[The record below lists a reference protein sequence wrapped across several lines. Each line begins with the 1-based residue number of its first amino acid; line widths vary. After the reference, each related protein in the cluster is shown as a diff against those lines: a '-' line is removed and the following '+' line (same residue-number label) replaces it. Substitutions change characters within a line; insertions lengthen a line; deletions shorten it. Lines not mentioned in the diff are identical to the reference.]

1 MEDQTM
7 TTSALTE
14 LPEVQGLDLN
24 LERTARPGP
33 GPGAPYWEGDMLK
46 FVGITNIDCS
56 AFNILAPETRHS
68 LRDHLLLFAQSKKY
82 AITSYASAVR
92 ALNYSLTQYPT
103 REFDLAWLVKAITM
117 PGVETTKGTIKS
129 LFIYW
134 QDRYP
139 LAISSDALQFLS
151 RPLPRTKKPRNVLS
165 DDPEKSWLTDLE
177 YDALLKCVWDNY
189 DQGITATQVTLMRLL
204 SLQYARRPVQLA
216 FLKIGDFRDGP
227 AEGGSTGGRRIH
239 FPGAKD
245 RGAQENFRDSKEEVH
260 PVADHLWDLFQLQKH
275 EVKALFKD
283 KLAIALTEQELAQL
297 PVFTHAAQVEN
308 AVEALTNQY
317 GFDWRTHLDN
327 RLFHIGNSNA
337 SKVLTWKANVLGD
350 RSDKSQKQRLPLSHR
365 TGRPIKVSATRMRH
379 TRARQLARLGTP
391 KHVLSFWLGHTY
403 EETIDSYYND
413 PAEEAR
419 HLDETM
425 KGALVPL
432 AMAFTGKLLDDASQ
446 ASRANDPESTLE
458 FATEGNLK
466 DVGKCG
472 NHSFCATT
480 SVPIPC
486 YRCNL
491 FEPLVYAPHEEVL
504 NALRKRQAAEDAMIK
519 IGGTRKLLTPIDL
532 GPDIRAVQAC
542 IARCNA
548 RKAELEA
555 NHGESGRD

>member
-1 MEDQTM
+1 M
-7 TTSALTE
+7 TATVLTE
-14 LPEVQGLDLN
+14 SAEVLGLDLN
-24 LERTARPGP
+24 LDRTVRPESGL
-33 GPGAPYWEGDMLK
+33 GAPFWEGDMLK
-46 FVGITNIDCS
+46 LVGIMNIDCS
-56 AFNILAPETRHS
+56 AFNVLAPEIRHS

-82 AITSYASAVR
+82 ATITFIGAVR
-92 ALNYSLTQYPT
+92 ALKYSLTQYPT

-117 PGVETTKGTIKS
+117 PGVKTTKGVIKS
-129 LFIYW
+129 FFIYW

-139 LAISSDALQFLS
+139 LAISSDALLFIS
-151 RPLPRTKKPRNVLS
+151 RHLPRTTRPSNALS

-177 YDALLKCVWDNY
+177 YDALLQCVWNNY
-189 DQGITATQVTLMRLL
+189 DQGITAIQVTLMRLL

-216 FLKIGDFRDGP
+216 SLKIGDFRDGP

-245 RGAQENFRDSKEEVH
+245 RGAHENFRDSKEEIH

-275 EVKALFKD
+275 EVTALFKE
-283 KLAIALTEQELAQL
+283 KLAILLTEQELAQL

-308 AVEALTNQY
+308 AVEALTNHY

-327 RLFHIGNSNA
+327 RLFHIADHSASKILTWTSNA
-337 SKVLTWKANVLGD
+337 LGEN
-350 RSDKSQKQRLPLSHR
+350 SSNKQKPKLPLSHR
-365 TGRPIKVSATRMRH
+365 TGRPIKVSSNRMRH

-403 EETIDSYYND
+403 EKTIDSYYND

-425 KGALVPL
+425 KRALVPL

-486 YRCNL
+486 YRCKL
-491 FEPLVYAPHEEVL
+491 FEPLVYAPHAEVL
-504 NALRKRQAAEDAMIK
+504 CALRKGQAAEDAMIK
-519 IGGTRKLLTPIDL
+519 IGGSRKLLTPIDL

-542 IARCNA
+542 IVRCNA
-548 RKAELEA
+548 RKAELDA
-555 NHGESGRD
+555 NYG

>member
-1 MEDQTM
+1 M
-7 TTSALTE
+7 SATVLTE
-14 LPEVQGLDLN
+14 SAEVLDLN
-24 LERTARPGP
+24 LDRTVRPGS
-33 GPGAPYWEGDMLK
+33 GPGAPFWEGDMLK
-46 FVGITNIDCS
+46 LVGIMNVDCS
-56 AFNILAPETRHS
+56 AFNVLAPETRHS

-82 AITSYASAVR
+82 ATTSYVGAVR

-103 REFDLAWLVKAITM
+103 REFDLAWLVKAITVA
-117 PGVETTKGTIKS
+117 GLQTAKGAIKS
-129 LFIYW
+129 FFKYW
-134 QDRYP
+134 QDRYSP
-139 LAISSDALQFLS
+139 AISSDALQFLS
-151 RPLPRTKKPRNVLS
+151 RPLSKTTRPSNVLS

-177 YDALLKCVWDNY
+177 YDALLQCVWDNY

-204 SLQYARRPVQLA
+204 SLQYARRPAQLA
-216 FLKIGDFRDGP
+216 HLKIGDFRDGP
-227 AEGGSTGGRRIH
+227 AEGGSNGGRRIH
-239 FPGAKD
+239 FPGVKD
-245 RGAQENFRDSKEEVH
+245 RDAQQNFRDSKEEVH
-260 PVADHLWDLFQLQKH
+260 PVAVHLWDLFQLQKN
-275 EVKALFKD
+275 EVKTLFKE

-297 PVFTHAAQVEN
+297 PVFTHGAQVEN
-308 AVEALTNQY
+308 AVEALTNHY

-327 RLFHIGNSNA
+327 RLFHIADHSA
-337 SKVLTWKANVLGD
+337 SKILAWTSNVLGENSNK
-350 RSDKSQKQRLPLSHR
+350 RTKKRPLSHR
-365 TGRPIKVSATRMRH
+365 TGRPIKVSSNRMRH

-391 KHVLSFWLGHTY
+391 KHVLSFWLGHTD
-403 EETIDSYYND
+403 ERSIDSYYND

-419 HLDETM
+419 HLHEAL

-446 ASRANDPESTLE
+446 ASRTNDPESTLE
-458 FATEGNLK
+458 FATKGNLK

-486 YRCNL
+486 YRCKL

-504 NALRKRQAAEDAMIK
+504 YALRKRQAAEDAMIK

-532 GPDIRAVQAC
+532 GPDIRAVQSC

-555 NHGESGRD
+555 NHG

>member
-1 MEDQTM
+1 M
-7 TTSALTE
+7 TATVLTE
-14 LPEVQGLDLN
+14 SVEVLGLDLN
-24 LERTARPGP
+24 LDRTVRPRSEP
-33 GPGAPYWEGDMLK
+33 GVPFWEGDMLR
-46 FVGITNIDCS
+46 FVGIMNVNCS
-56 AFNILAPETRHS
+56 AFNVLAPETRHS

-82 AITSYASAVR
+82 APDSYVSAAR
-92 ALNYSLTQYPT
+92 ALNFSLTQFPT
-103 REFDLAWLVKAITM
+103 REFDLAWLLKAVTV
-117 PGVETTKGTIKS
+117 PSVETTIGTIKS
-129 LFIYW
+129 FFIYW

-139 LAISSDALQFLS
+139 PAISSDALQFLS
-151 RPLPRTKKPRNVLS
+151 RPLRRRTRPSNVLS

-177 YDALLKCVWDNY
+177 YDALLQCVWDNY

-216 FLKIGDFRDGP
+216 SFKIGDFRDGP
-227 AEGGSTGGRRIH
+227 AADGSTGGRRIH

-245 RGAQENFRDSKEEVH
+245 KDAQQNFRDSKEEVH

-275 EVKALFKD
+275 EVKGLFKE

-297 PVFTHAAQVEN
+297 PVFTHAVQVEN
-308 AVEALTNQY
+308 AVEALTNHC
-317 GFDWRTHLDN
+317 GLDWRTHLDN
-327 RLFHIGNSNA
+327 RLFHIGAHNA
-337 SKVLTWKANVLGD
+337 ARILTWTSNVLGD
-350 RSDKSQKQRLPLSHR
+350 NSDTSKKQGPPLSHR
-365 TGRPIKVSATRMRH
+365 TGRPIKVSSNRMRH

-391 KHVLSFWLGHTY
+391 KHVLSFWLGHTH
-403 EETIDSYYND
+403 EKSIEAYYND

-419 HLDETM
+419 HLDEAM

-486 YRCNL
+486 YRCKL
-491 FEPLVYAPHEEVL
+491 FEPFVYSPHEEVL
-504 NALRKRQAAEDAMIK
+504 DALSKRQAAEDAMIK

-555 NHGESGRD
+555 NHG

>member
-1 MEDQTM
+1 M
-7 TTSALTE
+7 TATVLTE
-14 LPEVQGLDLN
+14 SAEVLGLDLN
-24 LERTARPGP
+24 LDRTVRPGP
-33 GPGAPYWEGDMLK
+33 DPGAPFWQGDMLK
-46 FVGITNIDCS
+46 LVGIMNVDCS
-56 AFNILAPETRHS
+56 AFNVLAPETRHS
-68 LRDHLLLFAQSKKY
+68 LRDHLLQFVQSKKY
-82 AITSYASAVR
+82 ATTSYTAAVR
-92 ALNYSLTQYPT
+92 ALNNSLTQFPT
-103 REFDLAWLVKAITM
+103 KQFDLAWLVKAITL
-117 PGVETTKGTIKS
+117 PGVETTKGTIQS
-129 LFIYW
+129 FFIYW

-139 LAISSDALQFLS
+139 PAISSDALQFLS
-151 RPLPRTKKPRNVLS
+151 RPLRRRTRPSNVLS

-177 YDALLKCVWDNY
+177 YDALLQCIWDNY
-189 DQGITATQVTLMRLL
+189 DQGFTATQVTLMRLL

-216 FLKIGDFRDGP
+216 YLKIGDFRDGP

-245 RGAQENFRDSKEEVH
+245 KGAQQNFRDSKEEVH
-260 PVADHLWDLFQLQKH
+260 PVADHLWDLFQLHKN
-275 EVKALFKD
+275 EVETLFKE

-308 AVEALTNQY
+308 AVEALTNHF
-317 GFDWRTHLDN
+317 GFDWRTQLN
-327 RLFHIGNSNA
+327 NQIFHIGNDTA
-337 SKVLTWKANVLGD
+337 SKVLAWTSNVIGD
-350 RSDKSQKQRLPLSHR
+350 NSDTSKRPPPPLSHR
-365 TGRPIKVSATRMRH
+365 TGRPIKVSSNRMRH

-391 KHVLSFWLGHTY
+391 KHVLSFWLGHTQDKS
-403 EETIDSYYND
+403 IDSYYND

-419 HLDETM
+419 HLDEVM

-446 ASRANDPESTLE
+446 ASRANDPGSTLE
-458 FATEGNLK
+458 FATQGKLK

-486 YRCNL
+486 YRCKL
-491 FEPLVYAPHEEVL
+491 FEPFVYSPHEEVL
-504 NALRKRQAAEDAMIK
+504 DALSKRQAAEDAMIK

-555 NHGESGRD
+555 NHG